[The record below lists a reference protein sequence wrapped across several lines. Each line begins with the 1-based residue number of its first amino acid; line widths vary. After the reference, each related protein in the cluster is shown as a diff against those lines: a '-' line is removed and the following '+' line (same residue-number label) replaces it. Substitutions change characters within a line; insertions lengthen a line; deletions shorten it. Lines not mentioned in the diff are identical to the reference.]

1 MVRRSA
7 AAACVLLL
15 AAPLPAQ
22 VQRVVPSSTAQV
34 QASYSPVVKA
44 AAPAVVNIYTAK
56 IVPQGP
62 RSMAEL
68 FAMQFQGAAPPPRVE
83 QSLGSGVIVGADGTI
98 VTNEHVVRGAD
109 QILVALADRREYPAK
124 VEYSDKR
131 VDLAVLRIDP
141 KGAVLPTV
149 ALADSDQVEV
159 GDLVLAIGDPF
170 GFGQTVTHG
179 IVSGLARN
187 GIGVS
192 DRQFF
197 LQTDA
202 SINPGNSGG
211 ALLDMSGR
219 LIGINTALYSQS
231 GGSVGINF
239 AIPSNM
245 VRVFLAAAPKGRLV
259 TGWIGAEGEGL
270 TSDSARAL
278 GLERPVGVLI
288 TGVAPGS
295 PAAAAGMRP
304 GDIVTAIDGKPTD
317 DAGALRYRLATSS
330 VGETI
335 TVSLRRNGSTL
346 SLPVRLAAPPEVPRR
361 DLTPVTIP
369 GLLNG
374 ITLANLSPAYSQ
386 ELGLGLPERGVVVV
400 AMAAG
405 APTRQ
410 LKLAPGDLIEAVN
423 GATVTTV
430 ADAVRAAAGPPVS
443 LRYRRGE
450 TITECVVQPDR
461 RFTCRAVK

>member
-1 MVRRSA
+1 MARRSA
-7 AAACVLLL
+7 AAAGILLL
-15 AAPLPAQ
+15 ATAAPAQ
-22 VQRVVPSSTAQV
+22 VQRVVPATAAQI

-62 RSMAEL
+62 RTMAEL
-68 FAMQFQGAAPPPRVE
+68 FAMQFQGTPPPPRVE

-109 QILVALADRREYPAK
+109 QILVALADRREFPAK

-141 KGAVLPTV
+141 KGVALPTV

-179 IVSGLARN
+179 IISGLARN

-211 ALLDMSGR
+211 ALLDMAGR
-219 LIGINTALYSQS
+219 LVGINTALYSQT

-245 VRVFLAAAPKGRLV
+245 VRVFLAAAPKGRLI

-295 PAAAAGMRP
+295 PAASAGMRP

-317 DAGALRYRLATSS
+317 DAGALRYRLATAS

-335 TVSLRRNGSTL
+335 TVTLRRNGSTL
-346 SLPVRLAAPPEVPRR
+346 TLPVRLAAPPEVPRR
-361 DLTPVTIP
+361 ELTPVTIP

-386 ELGLGLPERGVVVV
+386 ELGLGLPEKGVVVV

-423 GATVTTV
+423 GTTVATVT
-430 ADAVRAAAGPPVS
+430 DAVRAAAGPPVS
-443 LRYRRGE
+443 LRYRRAA
-450 TITECVVQPDR
+450 TVTECLVQPDR
-461 RFTCRAVK
+461 RFTCRTVQ

>member
-1 MVRRSA
+1 MVQRSA

-22 VQRVVPSSTAQV
+22 VQRVVPATAAQV

-68 FAMQFQGAAPPPRVE
+68 FAMQFQGTPPPPRVE

-141 KGAVLPTV
+141 KGTALPTV

-179 IVSGLARN
+179 IISGLARN

-211 ALLDMSGR
+211 ALLDMAGR
-219 LIGINTALYSQS
+219 LVGINPALYSQN

-270 TSDSARAL
+270 TSESARAL

-295 PAAAAGMRP
+295 PAATAGLRP

-317 DAGALRYRLATSS
+317 DAGALRYRLATSG

-335 TVSLRRNGSTL
+335 TISLRRNGSTL
-346 SLPVRLAAPPEVPRR
+346 TLPVRLAAPPEVPRR
-361 DLTPVTIP
+361 ELTPVTIP

-374 ITLANLSPAYSQ
+374 ITLANLSPA
-386 ELGLGLPERGVVVV
+386 
-400 AMAAG
+400 
-405 APTRQ
+405 
-410 LKLAPGDLIEAVN
+410 
-423 GATVTTV
+423 
-430 ADAVRAAAGPPVS
+430 
-443 LRYRRGE
+443 
-450 TITECVVQPDR
+450 
-461 RFTCRAVK
+461 